1 MKMKPEGGPGG
12 EPRAMF
18 RCARAMR
25 KSCNVMEI
33 VPRSL
38 KGAGIG
44 CQR

>member
-1 MKMKPEGGPGG
+1 MEIKPEGGPG
-12 EPRAMF
+12 EERRAMF

-33 VPRSL
+33 MRLSW